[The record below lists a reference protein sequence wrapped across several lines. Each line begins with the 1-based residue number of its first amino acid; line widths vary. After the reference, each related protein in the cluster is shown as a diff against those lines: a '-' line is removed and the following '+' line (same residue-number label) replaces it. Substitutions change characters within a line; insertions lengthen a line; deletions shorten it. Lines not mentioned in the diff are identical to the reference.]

1 MIENVIETTE
11 NCRYCLMCRHV
22 CPVGHV
28 TRRETLTPHGWGL
41 IIASIRR
48 GMLEIDEKV
57 AEVIYSCADCG
68 TCRANCVT
76 DQPLPSA
83 IGAMRA
89 EIAEKGLAPQAAY
102 DVHLKLQEWQNPHA
116 EQTPEPVS
124 GQGEVALFVGDDA
137 RYLGPET
144 LAAALRL
151 LEAVG
156 VKPVL
161 VGNGRNNGYLPSSL
175 GFPDTAA
182 WLIQATL
189 DELESCGARTLLLL
203 TPGDYYAFGQ
213 MREDRLGLE
222 MPDGVTLQ
230 EVVPLLAEHQSA
242 GNLHFKKTGEQA
254 PYAYVDPTHSVRVTT
269 RFDAPRQLL
278 ASVMP
283 NPGLELFWRRERA
296 HPLGHGAL
304 QYTNTHIATHLNYSR
319 LGDALER
326 GVQLLVTEDPAG
338 LAQIAQYAGRFRL
351 RVQGLYELLAGQL
364 A

>member
-28 TRRETLTPHGWGL
+28 TRKETLTPHGWGL
-41 IIASIRR
+41 TIASVRR

-89 EIAEKGLAPQAAY
+89 EIAEKGLAPQGAY
-102 DVHLKLQEWQNPHA
+102 DVHEKLQEWQNPYA
-116 EQTPEPVS
+116 QQAPDLAS

-137 RYLGPET
+137 RYLNQST
-144 LAAALRL
+144 LEAALL
-151 LEAVG
+151 LLQAVG
-156 VKPVL
+156 VRPVL
-161 VGNGRNNGYLPSSL
+161 VGIGRNNGYLPSSL
-175 GFPDTAA
+175 GFPNTAA
-182 WLIQATL
+182 QLIQITL
-189 DELESCGARTLLLL
+189 DELTSCGASTLLLL

-213 MREDRLGLE
+213 MREERLGLAL
-222 MPDGVTLQ
+222 PDGLTLQ
-230 EVVPLLAEHQSA
+230 EVIPYLAEQQGA
-242 GNLHFKKTGEQA
+242 GNLNFRKTDEQA

-269 RFDAPRQLL
+269 RYDAPRQLL
-278 ASVMP
+278 AALMP
-283 NPGLELFWRRERA
+283 KPGLELFWRRERA
-296 HPLGHGAL
+296 HPLGQGAL
-304 QYTNTHIATHLNYSR
+304 QYTNSHIATHLNYAR
-319 LGDALER
+319 LSDALER
-326 GVQLLVTEDPAG
+326 GAQLLVTEDPAG
-338 LAQIAQYAGRFRL
+338 LAQMERFAGRFRL

>member
-41 IIASIRR
+41 TIASVRR
-48 GMLEIDEKV
+48 GMLELDEKV
-57 AEVIYSCADCG
+57 ADVIYSCADCG

-102 DVHLKLQEWQNPHA
+102 DVHVKLQEWQNPYA

-137 RYLGPET
+137 RYLGPDT

-182 WLIQATL
+182 RLIQATL

-222 MPDGVTLQ
+222 LPDGMTLQ

-242 GNLHFKKTGEQA
+242 GNLHFKKSDEQA

-278 ASVMP
+278 TSVMP

-296 HPLGHGAL
+296 HPLGQGAL

-319 LGDALER
+319 LADALER
-326 GVQLLVTEDPAG
+326 GAQLLVTEDPAG
-338 LAQIAQYAGRFRL
+338 LDQIAQYAGRFRL